1 MKKLYVVSIATYEQD
16 NCVEPFK
23 PMVCAT
29 FEDAVKVMTED
40 VMSYV
45 EDSDLIDEI
54 FQYEIWDDQGKAEI
68 VFEDD
73 TVYVYEI
80 FEVDAEV

>member
-23 PMVCAT
+23 PIVCAT
-29 FEDAVKVMTED
+29 FEDAVKAMTED
-40 VMSYV
+40 VMGYV
-45 EDSDLIDEI
+45 ENPELIDGI
-54 FQYEIWDDQGKAEI
+54 FQYEIWDEDGRAEI
-68 VFEDD
+68 IWDDD

>member
-16 NCVEPFK
+16 NCVEPAK
-23 PMVCAT
+23 PYVCAT